1 MQSFRERSAGY
12 HSNQPCYQQE
22 PHELSR
28 LDTYRQHL
36 QHPHTGPGPHPG
48 HGRPGYDTHPLTSPS
63 SMTPAGGGAKDCY
76 SQQAFASFPGNSG
89 GNGNGN
95 GVSAKKSYR
104 GGSKAPTQTSGNH
117 LQGPT
122 GYTNHM
128 GPGSYSAQ
136 YLSEGHLQQKWDDPA
151 QLSQYEQDIVARMEA
166 STPTPGSSQYMD
178 QNILGQTQCHQPT
191 TPAYTSPHHQPH
203 VPNPPPSPLMYP
215 QSHLHYPQQSPS
227 PYMDKCSTMPHCYKG
242 YNMPPNTQYNR
253 QMGNHTNLKQGQYRQ
268 TQSSYSYQ
276 QPTPRGYEPHTSL
289 PNLSNPQEPH
299 SKYQHYNQTQQNY
312 CLTDMPVRSP
322 EQYYQTCSPASSH
335 SPARSVGRSPSYSS
349 TPSPLMTNPESFQ
362 YGQPSMTPSSSSSS
376 TSAMQEQGGSGAMLM
391 PPRSHP
397 SPSVAHAAPHSYT
410 STPQLPTMKERFS
423 EKLLSNPSLWS
434 LNALTSQVENISNN
448 VQQLLL
454 SEALVGNKK
463 SGKRSSG
470 GSNSSVGSG
479 TPSKK
484 SEEYKSPLYSD
495 GSGIGGSMQDPYS
508 TTQHHTLP
516 MELHE
521 AGYSSSSD
529 EQLER
534 GYYYCNQGRSPAQAQ
549 NNTGLCL
556 DTASSCSITSPDDM
570 SIRSGDSGVHN
581 LTPDPAICTPAQGG
595 DGMSTPAKSI
605 GDERSPTSITVSS
618 PLKQDR
624 DSPPDIETINEPLKE
639 NFEESTWP
647 DKCTNKIEITEKLTD
662 VDDDSDIVKSTER
675 LEHWTADGKESQLYS
690 KEEEREKDYCYDSP
704 EYHEDQRNYE
714 LTREDSVERSP
725 SGLSFSN
732 DKEQEE
738 KSEAFKS
745 DSRTPSE
752 SSVKTLPYVS
762 RGDLEQD
769 QYSTEKEDSSENTSS
784 PTRIE
789 EEDITQKEESRG
801 TETEQ
806 REDEGEEEGI
816 QKEMPQTLSPPLS
829 AEVSE
834 DMKEQEIESPEHS
847 EEFTAVHLNTVAD
860 VSTRET
866 AIGDTAP
873 KPESAMPNFSSLND
887 KAAPAPAHVRD
898 HLDHSDAKV
907 LEPDSPQL
915 PGKSILPSAPSWAN
929 TPPSP
934 KKGDEDIEP
943 GISCASAV
951 TPSTKPEPLVPT
963 AQPRTY
969 GRKHA
974 RGRRRIHSGSG
985 LRQQLSLETDLEKG
999 EETVPSSQKPCIPT
1013 SKTRQ
1018 ISDQT
1023 ELLHPGSN
1031 VSPAAKIIADVFSSR
1046 MCTRSFNAPEISP
1059 KDKPPLKRKP
1069 GPKPAPKPKPGTKP
1083 RAQPATKP
1091 GPKTIPR
1098 LELKPAPTEPE
1109 ITTKS
1114 ENSVKQ
1120 KTGPKS
1126 KVKPGPKPASKQA
1139 PNPHS
1144 TPEEVLPPTD
1154 TPAKSTDTPFAKSTS
1169 TPSARTTDTP
1179 SANSTDAPSAKT
1191 TDVPAAKSTNTP
1203 SAKCINIPSAKTTD
1217 TPPAKT
1223 TDTPSAKITNTLP
1236 AKTTNISS
1244 ATTAN
1249 ISSEKTAVSRPKG
1262 SVSKTKPTQ
1271 EVAQPSEGMQSRRKR
1286 ALLEAASA
1294 ENQPVKST
1302 DAEEKAD
1309 VEALPRVTKNMVLRS
1324 RKPPQEKVT
1333 KEKINKE
1340 CVEAKTL
1347 AEPRVSSVKIEALT
1361 AEQTLILLPVKNT
1374 DAPAELSEP
1383 PKPMDSSPEVNTD
1396 VSASLKRKTNS
1407 PPRSTPPVKKKRGPK
1422 PKRRV
1427 PPLPAQ
1433 TEEDVSTAEEVH
1445 TKPSKRRQ
1453 ASQNKCSSSTSPT
1466 NETDN
1471 SDAPAQ
1477 CPTKTKVLPPRKG
1490 RGQKYEALVQKMTS
1504 PGSKKQQSLQLD
1516 SLTDELASKAF
1527 SPNSIKG
1534 SEIIPSTA
1542 DIMEEV
1548 KNADI
1553 KETEVKE
1560 QEMPVKI
1567 QEDNNFPIDQGASE
1581 EKNSDSV
1588 DVPQTEEP
1596 STQQNLANVEVKTE
1610 ETQET
1615 ACVSVGTKKTA
1626 KVKQKRWAMVESTD
1640 IALDAESLIV
1650 TTPRLA
1656 KQRAIKNNH
1665 EMHLKQRRKK
1675 RKEGAEAVSEA
1686 NVEGNVET
1694 EQQDKVEERD
1704 TDSTAHGLVST
1715 KPVTVSMQVSST
1727 ETELTEK
1734 PKRGR
1739 KPSQNQNSRKRG
1751 KTSSEHTPEK
1761 ATKLHKK
1768 PGPKPG
1774 MKDAMEVIE
1783 AVVRAAGCEQAEKE
1797 EREKDDKG
1805 QSEEDGKEKEAPC
1818 AVGPVVTLS
1827 EKKSEIICV
1836 KKFRRRPVTQN
1847 SKLSFCPYVRLSNSR
1862 DFSSWC
1868 AIVNKP
1874 EDGVV
1879 FQRRRKKGIL
1889 RMKNPVTVAKGVP
1902 HTAAMLQGPLVNK
1915 ALTDRCLNCSLC
1927 GKPANYRDLGDLCGP
1942 FYAEDD
1948 VPRKILTSSPTD
1960 LIREI
1965 TEEASCSKSSINE
1978 EPVSCSK
1985 EEESDTKV
1993 ESTMDSSAL
2002 EGSSR
2007 QRHRRYRRPEGSD
2020 FMPRRGGLRRVTLR
2034 ERFRRIQQLK
2044 ASGTSATE
2052 EKDTLLQRLQQE
2064 AETKEHW
2071 AHENCA
2077 IWTRGVVMVA
2087 GRLYGLKEAAKTSG
2101 QMAAH
2106 STRMTSP

>member
-1 MQSFRERSAGY
+1 MQSFRERSTGY

-28 LDTYRQHL
+28 LDTYRQHP
-36 QHPHTGPGPHPG
+36 QHPHTGPGPHLG
-48 HGRPGYDTHPLTSPS
+48 HSRPGYDTHPLTSPS
-63 SMTPAGGGAKDCY
+63 SMAPAGGGTKDCY
-76 SQQAFASFPGNSG
+76 SQQAFASFPGNG
-89 GNGNGN
+89 GGNGN
-95 GVSAKKSYR
+95 GVSAKKTYR

-122 GYTNHM
+122 GYSHM

-136 YLSEGHLQQKWDDPA
+136 YLSEGHIQQKWDDPS

-166 STPTPGSSQYMD
+166 STPTPGSSQYID
-178 QNILGQTQCHQPT
+178 QNMLGQTQCHQPT

-242 YNMPPNTQYNR
+242 YNMPPNTQYSR
-253 QMGNHTNLKQGQYRQ
+253 QMGTHSSLKQGQYRQ
-268 TQSSYSYQ
+268 SQSSYGYQ
-276 QPTPRGYEPHTSL
+276 QPTPRGYEPHTPL
-289 PNLSNPQEPH
+289 QNLSNPQEPH
-299 SKYQHYNQTQQNY
+299 PKYQHYNQTQQNY

-376 TSAMQEQGGSGAMLM
+376 TSAMQEQGNSSAMLM

-470 GSNSSVGSG
+470 GSNSSIGSG

-484 SEEYKSPLYSD
+484 SEEYKSPLYAD
-495 GSGIGGSMQDPYS
+495 GSGVGGAMQDPYS

-534 GYYYCNQGRSPAQAQ
+534 GYYYCSQGRSPAQAQ
-549 NNTGLCL
+549 NNTSLCL
-556 DTASSCSITSPDDM
+556 DTTSSCSITSPDDM

-605 GDERSPTSITVSS
+605 SDERSPTSITVSS

-624 DSPPDIETINEPLKE
+624 DSPPDIETIDEPLKE

-647 DKCTNKIEITEKLTD
+647 DKCTDKNEITEKITN
-662 VDDDSDIVKSTER
+662 VDEDIVQSAGR
-675 LEHWTADGKESQLYS
+675 VEHWTAEGNDSQRYS
-690 KEEEREKDYCYDSP
+690 KEEEREKSYCYDSP
-704 EYHEDQRNYE
+704 EYQEDQRKYE
-714 LTREDSVERSP
+714 ITREDSLEQSP

-732 DKEQEE
+732 DKEQEV
-738 KSEAFKS
+738 KSETFKS
-745 DSRTPSE
+745 DSRTSSE
-752 SSVKTLPYVS
+752 SSVKTSPYVS
-762 RGDLEQD
+762 RGELEQD
-769 QYSTEKEDSSENTSS
+769 QYSTEKEDSSENTS
-784 PTRIE
+784 PPPRME
-789 EEDITQKEESRG
+789 EEDITQKEERG
-801 TETEQ
+801 IEAEAQ
-806 REDEGEEEGI
+806 EEGGEEGGI
-816 QKEMPQTLSPPLS
+816 QEEEPQTLSPPLS
-829 AEVSE
+829 AEDSKDVE
-834 DMKEQEIESPEHS
+834 VKEGIGTPEHP
-847 EEFTAVHLNTVAD
+847 EEFVPVHLNTAAD
-860 VSTRET
+860 VSSRET
-866 AIGDTAP
+866 PIGDTAP
-873 KPESAMPNFSSLND
+873 QPESAMPVFSSLND
-887 KAAPAPAHVRD
+887 KTAPAPAHTRD
-898 HLDHSDAKV
+898 HMDHSDAKV

-915 PGKSILPSAPSWAN
+915 PGKSILPSAPSWAD

-951 TPSTKPEPLVPT
+951 TPSTKPEPLAPT

-969 GRKHA
+969 GRKHT
-974 RGRRRIHSGSG
+974 RGRRRMHSGSG
-985 LRQQLSLETDLEKG
+985 LRRQLSLETEEEKG
-999 EETVPSSQKPCIPT
+999 EESVPSSQKPCMPM
-1013 SKTRQ
+1013 SKTGL

-1023 ELLHPGSN
+1023 ELMHPESN
-1031 VSPAAKIIADVFSSR
+1031 VSPAAKIITDVFSSR
-1046 MCTRSFNAPEISP
+1046 MCTRSFNAPELSP

-1069 GPKPAPKPKPGTKP
+1069 GPKPGPKPKPGAKPNPKPRVQPSTKPAPKSFQKTALVEPEIPPKGEITAKQKQGPKP
-1083 RAQPATKP
+1083 RA
-1091 GPKTIPR
+1091 
-1098 LELKPAPTEPE
+1098 
-1109 ITTKS
+1109 
-1114 ENSVKQ
+1114 
-1120 KTGPKS
+1120 
-1126 KVKPGPKPASKQA
+1126 KPGPKPGSKHT
-1139 PNPHS
+1139 PNPEP
-1144 TPEEVLPPTD
+1144 TPEEALPPTD
-1154 TPAKSTDTPFAKSTS
+1154 APPAKSSDSL
-1169 TPSARTTDTP
+1169 
-1179 SANSTDAPSAKT
+1179 SAKT
-1191 TDVPAAKSTNTP
+1191 TAG
-1203 SAKCINIPSAKTTD
+1203 
-1217 TPPAKT
+1217 
-1223 TDTPSAKITNTLP
+1223 
-1236 AKTTNISS
+1236 
-1244 ATTAN
+1244 
-1249 ISSEKTAVSRPKG
+1249 RPKG
-1262 SVSKTKPTQ
+1262 AGPKSKNTQ

-1294 ENQPVKST
+1294 ENPTVKPVN
-1302 DAEEKAD
+1302 AEEKTH
-1309 VEALPRVTKNMVLRS
+1309 VKALQRATKNMVLRS
-1324 RKPPQEKVT
+1324 RKPSQEKAT
-1333 KEKINKE
+1333 KEKINGE
-1340 CVEAKTL
+1340 TVDVKT
-1347 AEPRVSSVKIEALT
+1347 AEPRVSDVKVEATLT
-1361 AEQTLILLPVKNT
+1361 EEENLTPLPDVKTT
-1374 DAPAELSEP
+1374 DVPAELSEP
-1383 PKPMDSSPEVNTD
+1383 PKPVDPPADINTVNTT
-1396 VSASLKRKTNS
+1396 SLKRKNNS
-1407 PPRSTPPVKKKRGPK
+1407 PPSSIHPVKKKRGPK
-1422 PKRRV
+1422 PRRRGSPQV
-1427 PPLPAQ
+1427 AQ
-1433 TEEDVSTAEEVH
+1433 VEEDVSTAEEV
-1445 TKPSKRRQ
+1445 TTRPSKRRQ

-1471 SDAPAQ
+1471 SDTPAH

-1504 PGSKKQQSLQLD
+1504 PGSKKQQILQPD
-1516 SLTDELASKAF
+1516 SLTDELASKVP
-1527 SPNSIKG
+1527 SQNSIKG
-1534 SEIIPSTA
+1534 TEMITNAA
-1542 DIMEEV
+1542 DIMEEM
-1548 KNADI
+1548 KNTDI
-1553 KETEVKE
+1553 KQDEVKE
-1560 QEMPVKI
+1560 QEMPVKVE
-1567 QEDNNFPIDQGASE
+1567 EDTKSQIDEGVTE
-1581 EKNSDSV
+1581 EKNSESDRNNLA
-1588 DVPQTEEP
+1588 QTEES
-1596 STQQNLANVEVKTE
+1596 STQQNSTNLDVRAEG
-1610 ETQET
+1610 TQEKT
-1615 ACVSVGTKKTA
+1615 CVPSKPVKAKK
-1626 KVKQKRWAMVESTD
+1626 KRWAIVESTEA
-1640 IALDAESLIV
+1640 ALETESLIV

-1675 RKEGAEAVSEA
+1675 RKEVAEVVSEA
-1686 NVEGNVET
+1686 NAEGKVET
-1694 EQQDKVEERD
+1694 EQEEQVEQRA
-1704 TDSTAHGLVST
+1704 TDSTAHVPLST
-1715 KPVTVSMQVSST
+1715 VTEPVQMSSS
-1727 ETELTEK
+1727 ELTEK

-1739 KPSQNQNSRKRG
+1739 KPSVSQGSRKRG
-1751 KTSSEHTPEK
+1751 KTSTEHMPEK
-1761 ATKLHKK
+1761 LTKLHRK

-1797 EREKDDKG
+1797 EREK
-1805 QSEEDGKEKEAPC
+1805 EEMEQKERDSKEKEEEPC
-1818 AVGPVVTLS
+1818 IVGPVVTLS
-1827 EKKSEIICV
+1827 EKQSETICV
-1836 KKFRRRPVTQN
+1836 KKFRRRPVSQN

-1874 EDGVV
+1874 EDAVV

-1889 RMKNPVTVAKGVP
+1889 RMKNPFTVAKGVP

-1915 ALTDRCLNCSLC
+1915 ALMDRCLNCSLC

-1965 TEEASCSKSSINE
+1965 TDEASCSKSSINTE
-1978 EPVSCSK
+1978 LVSCSK
-1985 EEESDTKV
+1985 DEGESDTKTK
-1993 ESTMDSSAL
+1993 STTDSLAQ
-2002 EGSSR
+2002 EGSSQ

-2020 FMPRRGGLRRVTLR
+2020 CIPRRGGLRRVTLR

-2044 ASGTSATE
+2044 AKGTSETDETE
-2052 EKDTLLQRLQQE
+2052 SLLQRLQQE

-2087 GRLYGLKEAAKTSG
+2087 GRLYGLKEAAKTSDE
-2101 QMAAH
+2101 
-2106 STRMTSP
+2106 TSCYKCQNVGASLSCCWRGCSNKYHYVCAKEIGCTFHEDDFSIKCPKHEVR